1 MKLILILINQTNKK
15 WRKIENMKGNQRR
28 LPRRK
33 ESVLKLWEF
42 RNTYLETFD
51 KTTTF
56 GYIYSIDIYIY
67 IYMD

>member
-28 LPRRK
+28 VPRRK

-42 RNTYLETFD
+42 KNKYLEAFDKITTFD
-51 KTTTF
+51 
-56 GYIYSIDIYIY
+56 YIY
-67 IYMD
+67 IV